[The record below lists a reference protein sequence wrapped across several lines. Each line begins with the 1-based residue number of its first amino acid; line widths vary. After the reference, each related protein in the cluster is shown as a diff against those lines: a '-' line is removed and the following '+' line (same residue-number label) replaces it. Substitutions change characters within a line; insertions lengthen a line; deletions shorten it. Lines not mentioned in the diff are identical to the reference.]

1 MGEDILNVL
10 FRKNEDETYSDTEE
24 IIRFRVSELFGFN
37 QDEIV
42 PFESSS
48 EGIEVHGKR
57 CFITTRLDF
66 SVKGF
71 GYTTDFKNIWRNDA
85 YDDPKIYNRNH
96 PKED

>member
-42 PFESSS
+42 PLE
-48 EGIEVHGKR
+48 
-57 CFITTRLDF
+57 
-66 SVKGF
+66 
-71 GYTTDFKNIWRNDA
+71 
-85 YDDPKIYNRNH
+85 
-96 PKED
+96 